1 MLKKFIL
8 WLTTCAISIGLG
20 LLFVFIFVNS
30 TEVDCRLQSDESY
43 TCQIRTL
50 LLDKVQIGDRHV
62 ENVVDITMARD
73 SCDDGCSYRAEFVTA
88 EGKQVPLSEV
98 YTDQA
103 PVAEQVNTLG
113 SQIHRQESR
122 IVHKSEPQWWVLAL
136 IGGLTLMSLLLSPLV
151 FLQRR

>member
-1 MLKKFIL
+1 MLKKFLL
-8 WLTTCAISIGLG
+8 WLTTCSIAIGLG
-20 LLFVFIFVNS
+20 LLFVVIFVNS

-50 LLDKVQIGDRHV
+50 LLDKVQIGDRQV
-62 ENVVDITMARD
+62 EHVVDITMARD

-103 PVAEQVNTLG
+103 PVAEQVRTLG
-113 SQIHRQESR
+113 SQIQRQESR
-122 IVHKSEPQWWVLAL
+122 IVHKSEPPWWVLLL

-151 FLQRR
+151 FMQRR